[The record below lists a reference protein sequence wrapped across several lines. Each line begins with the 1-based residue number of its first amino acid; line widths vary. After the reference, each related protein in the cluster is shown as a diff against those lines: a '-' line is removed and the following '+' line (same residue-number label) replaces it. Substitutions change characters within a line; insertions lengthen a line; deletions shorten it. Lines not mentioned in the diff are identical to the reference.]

1 MPLVKKQS
9 GWYWGSQ
16 GPFDTKD
23 KALQVARAA
32 HASGYKQQKS
42 DVISYRVDED
52 SWLPPSFLI
61 KKYESNEKN
70 I

>member
-16 GPFDTKD
+16 GPFATKD

-32 HASGYKQQKS
+32 YANGYKQQS
-42 DVISYRVDED
+42 TDVITFRVDENT
-52 SWLPPSFLI
+52 WKPPSNLARKF
-61 KKYESNEKN
+61 EPTQ
-70 I
+70 

>member
-32 HASGYKQQKS
+32 HASGYKSQSK
-42 DVISYRVDED
+42 DVISYRVDEQFWK
-52 SWLPPSFLI
+52 SPNKLL
-61 KKYESNEKN
+61 EKFTN
-70 I
+70 AE